1 MTETDSHIDVSLE
14 ADDSLDYSV
23 TSKYLKIVE
32 GEDKHIF
39 ESIAEAADKNVVF
52 IGLFSAAV
60 AVLVAVSIQD
70 LNSSSQFYL
79 ANIQQLLAGNVSQ
92 VTPPSPLTDFSPPP
106 HAIWVNSLWFLSL
119 SISLVCGVL
128 VTSQQHWIRSY
139 MMVTQAPQIP
149 PRNRARIHAFRYRG
163 IMNSG
168 FFMTFDITGT
178 LIHISLFLFFIGL
191 LIYFFHINFT
201 LFCAVA
207 WFLGASAV
215 AYLILA
221 LMPIYRIDSPYG
233 SPLSFLLYWPFTG
246 ALYAILH
253 ILNSIIPAGDTASE
267 YLHRLETIYSKGFP
281 KAFLDSALK
290 HSPDIECQIMDRTI
304 DKMSDPELEWA
315 FRRLCDFSS
324 SGVVSYLQ
332 RSLANLKWSSALEAF
347 SDRTLSSD
355 PLSKWDRIRR
365 LGLCMKV
372 ADLAPFP
379 NAGLHTLRQIF
390 DRQHPVLQS
399 FEMGD
404 ILRTRNRSNQ
414 EIGFYTQ
421 ILVSGIIVNVPSHDD
436 RWIALASDLLGKS
449 EDVVRG
455 YRDRGD
461 DNVLLANLIHITRQ
475 IIRSS
480 PIGQGEAHDLFAY
493 IFRSLSNID
502 IRNTLPG
509 LQHDF
514 LILWNEINSTEIRD
528 DLRNLRDV
536 LTQGRDNDLATPP
549 APDSNLPGHP
559 PDSISPHPHPPSPVA
574 SHPTAEPVARRQ
586 ATVTPGN
593 TPDISSRGQS
603 TVHENTSHTN
613 PADSTS
619 SQGTSPASFPHSP
632 LPVPGHPTSHPGN
645 GAPPGGASDRSLSQ
659 PVAPPAMSPSP
670 PEPLERHGAIPGNI
684 ADTSPRGH
692 PGSGTESS
700 RASSSVSQSVPSPAA
715 SQVVS
720 VSDRNGAI
728 IAPLSMHHVPTT

>member
-1 MTETDSHIDVSLE
+1 
-14 ADDSLDYSV
+14 
-23 TSKYLKIVE
+23 
-32 GEDKHIF
+32 
-39 ESIAEAADKNVVF
+39 
-52 IGLFSAAV
+52 
-60 AVLVAVSIQD
+60 VSILD
-70 LNSSSQFYL
+70 LNPSSQFYL

-92 VTPPSPLTDFSPPP
+92 VNPPAPLTDSLSFSPPP
-106 HAIWVNSLWFLSL
+106 HAILVNSLWFLSL

-128 VTSQQHWIRSY
+128 VTSQHYCICSY
-139 MMVTQAPQIP
+139 MMVTQAPRIP
-149 PRNRARIHAFRYRG
+149 PRNRARIHAFRFRG
-163 IMNSG
+163 IMNSS
-168 FFMTFDITGT
+168 FFMAFDIIAI

-191 LIYFFHINFT
+191 LIYLFHINFT

-207 WFLGASAV
+207 SFLGASAMT
-215 AYLILA
+215 YLIFG
-221 LMPIYRIDSPYG
+221 LMPIVRIDSPYC
-233 SPLSFLLYWPFTG
+233 SPLSFMLYRPFSS
-246 ALYAILH
+246 ALYVILR
-253 ILNSIIPAGDTASE
+253 ILKSVIPAGDTGSE
-267 YLHRLETIYSKGFP
+267 YLHRLETISSKGFAT
-281 KAFLDSALK
+281 AFLDSALK

-304 DKMSDPELEWA
+304 DIMDDPELDWA

-324 SGVVSYLQ
+324 SGVVRYIQ
-332 RSLANLKWSSALEAF
+332 RPLAKLKWSSALEAF

-355 PLSKWDRIRR
+355 SLSEWDRIRR

-372 ADLAPFP
+372 ADLAHLP
-379 NAGLHTLRQIF
+379 NAGLHILRQIF
-390 DRQHPVLQS
+390 DRQHHVLQS
-399 FEMGD
+399 IEMGD

-414 EIGFYTQ
+414 KISFCTQ
-421 ILVSGIIVNVPSHDD
+421 ILVSGIIANVPSHDD

-475 IIRSS
+475 IIRSWTN
-480 PIGQGEAHDLFAY
+480 GQGEAHDLFAY
-493 IFRSLSNID
+493 MFRSLSNID

-509 LQHDF
+509 LQHEF
-514 LILWNEINSTEIRD
+514 LTLWNEINHTEIRD

-536 LTQGRDNDLATPP
+536 LTQGRDNALAAPP

-559 PDSISPHPHPPSPVA
+559 PDSISLHPHPPSPVA
-574 SHPTAEPVARRQ
+574 NHPTAEPVARRQ

-619 SQGTSPASFPHSP
+619 SQGTSPANLPHSP
-632 LPVPGHPTSHPGN
+632 SPVPGHPTSHPGN
-645 GAPPGGASDRSLSQ
+645 GAPPGRASDRSLSQ
-659 PVAPPAMSPSP
+659 PVASPAMSPSP
-670 PEPLERHGAIPGNI
+670 PSPLERHGAIPGNI
-684 ADTSPRGH
+684 ADTSSRGH

-700 RASSSVSQSVPSPAA
+700 PASSSVPQSVPSPAA
-715 SQVVS
+715 SQVAS